1 MANITCPQ
9 CKRFVDDST
18 KLCPGCKFNI
28 RKYVKETKKKGGT
41 VGGFISF
48 GSIYGREGDKDKGA
62 DLDFLK
68 PASPAKKEPAPAAAP
83 APEPAVEEAPA
94 PVPEPIPV
102 GSSNVAAAPVILWFM
117 IAHPEDLRC
126 GEAGQRRIGSNLNQP
141 FSSYLGGYLS
151 TFCRRA
157 LVAPD
162 NGWADNFIFLI
173 EHDQAMHL
181 SG

>member
-28 RKYVKETKKKGGT
+28 RKFVKETKKKGGT

-68 PASPAKKEPAPAAAP
+68 PSIPGKKEPAPAAAP
-83 APEPAVEEAPA
+83 APEPATEEAPA

-102 GSSNVAAAPVILWFM
+102 VSANVAAAPVPP
-117 IAHPEDLRC
+117 AEPEPTVSPTPYSAESSRTVRIS
-126 GEAGQRRIGSNLNQP
+126 GEKGVSSVDPAALFPPSPATPFRPAYKQIGRAS
-141 FSSYLGGYLS
+141 
-151 TFCRRA
+151 CRER
-157 LVAPD
+157 VSPRV
-162 NGWADNFIFLI
+162 
-173 EHDQAMHL
+173 
-181 SG
+181 